1 MNPIRNALF
10 VLAALSPLAMA
21 QVTTSGPV
29 AATAGPWGV
38 FAANGASTN
47 YDAKAAQTA
56 VGRGLSVRAAVGGS
70 ATTRPDALATS
81 GVVPVVSTTG
91 TGFRF
96 TETGALNG
104 TVAGTTLSVGSSSSA
119 VGSQNPAAGA
129 HGVAIRYAVPQ
140 GSSASVVIAWAG
152 RASTGATLGASI
164 DLNGDGTPEWSANNG
179 TAQTVSLPVTA
190 GANGI
195 TIAVLTGGSAS
206 LTGIGTEN
214 YSSNLTVSLRA
225 PQTGV
230 TVTWASSG
238 PQCLGALAGSDTQAN
253 GMLTLTLGVT
263 GAARTG
269 FGVMVLGQPAATP
282 TALPFGSCQ
291 LLLDTTGGL
300 SSFATDANGDAT
312 VTLRARAVPFTMSFQ
327 AVTFGFDALGQSAL
341 GSTNVQGLTCQ

>member
-10 VLAALSPLAMA
+10 VLAALAPVAVA
-21 QVTTSGPV
+21 QVTTSGPA
-29 AATAGPWGV
+29 AATSGPWGV
-38 FAANGASTN
+38 FAKNGATTT
-47 YDAKAAQTA
+47 YDTKAAQTQ
-56 VGRGLSVRAAVGGS
+56 VGRGLTVRAAVGGA
-70 ATTRPDALATS
+70 ATTRPDGLATS
-81 GVVPVVSTTG
+81 TVQPVLTTTG
-91 TGFRF
+91 TAFRF
-96 TETGALNG
+96 TEAGSVNG

-129 HGVAIRYAVPQ
+129 HGVAIRQAVPQ
-140 GSSASVVIAWAG
+140 GSPASVVISWAG
-152 RASTGATLGASI
+152 RASAGATLGASI
-164 DLNGDGTPEWSANNG
+164 DVDGDGTPDWNTTSGAS
-179 TAQTVSLPVTA
+179 QTVTLPVTA

-195 TIAVLTGGSAS
+195 TINVLTGGSAS
-206 LTGIGTEN
+206 LTGIGTES

-225 PQTGV
+225 AQPGV
-230 TVTWASSG
+230 SCTWASSG
-238 PQCLGALAGSDTQAN
+238 PQCLGALTGTDSQAS

-300 SSFATDANGDAT
+300 SSFTTDASGDAT
-312 VTLRARAVPFTMSFQ
+312 VTLRARAVAFTMGFQ
-327 AVTFGFDALGQSAL
+327 AVTFGFDALGQSVL

>member
-1 MNPIRNALF
+1 MNPIRNALS
-10 VLAALSPLAMA
+10 VLVALAPLATA

-29 AATAGPWGV
+29 AATSGPWGV
-38 FAANGASTN
+38 FASNGASTN

-56 VGRGLSVRAAVGGS
+56 VGRGLSVRAIVGGS
-70 ATTRPDALATS
+70 ATTRPDAIATS
-81 GVVPVVSTTG
+81 GVVPVFTTTG

-119 VGSQNPAAGA
+119 VGAPSPAGGS
-129 HGVAIRYAVPQ
+129 HGVDIRYAVPQ
-140 GSSASVVIAWAG
+140 GAAASVVVSWSG
-152 RASTGATLGASI
+152 RATAGAALGASI

-179 TAQTVSLPVTA
+179 TAQTVTLPVTA

-195 TIAVLTGGSAS
+195 TIGVLTSGSATV
-206 LTGIGTEN
+206 TGVGTEN
-214 YSSNLTVSLRA
+214 YGANLTVSLRPA
-225 PQTGV
+225 QTGV
-230 TVTWASSG
+230 TCTWASSG
-238 PQCLGALAGSDTQAN
+238 PQCVGALAGSETQAN

-300 SSFATDANGDAT
+300 SSFTTDLNGDAT
-312 VTLRARAVPFTMSFQ
+312 VTLRARAVAFTMSFQ
-327 AVTFGFDALGQSAL
+327 AVTFGFDALGQSVL

>member
-1 MNPIRNALF
+1 MSPIHNALF
-10 VLAALSPLAMA
+10 ALAALAPLAAA

-29 AATAGPWGV
+29 GATTGPWGAY
-38 FAANGASTN
+38 AANGATTS
-47 YDAKAAQTA
+47 YDAKAAQTQ
-56 VGRGLSVRAAVGGS
+56 VGRGLSVRAVVGGS
-70 ATTRPDALATS
+70 ATTRPDGIATS
-81 GVVPVVSTTG
+81 AVAPVLTTTG

-119 VGSQNPAAGA
+119 VGSQNPAPGA

-140 GSSASVVIAWAG
+140 GSSASVLISWSG
-152 RASTGATLGASI
+152 RATAGATLGASI

-179 TAQTVSLPVTA
+179 TSQTVTLPVTA

-206 LTGIGTEN
+206 LTGIGTAS
-214 YSSNLTVSLRA
+214 YGTSLTVSLRSA
-225 PQTGV
+225 QTGV
-230 TVTWASSG
+230 TCTWASSG
-238 PQCLGALAGSDTQAN
+238 TQCLGALAGSETQAN

-269 FGVMVLGQPAATP
+269 FGVMVLGQPAAAP

-291 LLLDTTGGL
+291 LLLDTSGGL
-300 SSFATDANGDAT
+300 SSFSTDLNGDAT
-312 VTLRARAVPFTMSFQ
+312 VTLRARAVAFTMSFQ
-327 AVTFGFDALGQSAL
+327 AVTFGFDALGQSVL